1 MLANI
6 QIRNKAS
13 IDKLASV
20 QEEMKKIK
28 AKAKVIRAQRVEG
41 VAKKLKL

>member
-1 MLANI
+1 MLGNI

-20 QEEMKKIK
+20 EEEMKKIK
-28 AKAKVIRAQRVEG
+28 AEAKVIRAERVEG
-41 VAKKLKL
+41 AAKKLKL